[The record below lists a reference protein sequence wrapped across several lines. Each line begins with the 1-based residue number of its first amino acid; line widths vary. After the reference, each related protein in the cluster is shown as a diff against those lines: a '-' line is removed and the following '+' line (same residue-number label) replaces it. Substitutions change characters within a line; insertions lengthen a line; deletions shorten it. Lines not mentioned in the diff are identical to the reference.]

1 MHQRLRS
8 VVGAARLAGRSL
20 PAVAFLLLS
29 AAQAEPVARRAP
41 DLLARADIAYGPDPL
56 ERADVYARPGLRD
69 APVAIFFHGGAYAFG
84 DKNQCCGL
92 WANVMDL
99 LARAGF
105 VAINANYRLSPRAT
119 WPAGLQ
125 DVALM
130 VAWARA
136 HAPAFGGDARRI
148 VLIGHS
154 AGATHVAGYVL
165 DRRFDP
171 HGDPGVAGAILISGR
186 YVLDPRPDDPNAR
199 QVLAYFGHDRSMLAD
214 RAPIAHV
221 ATAPPVRLLV
231 VVAGRENPGLDQAA
245 ALLVSALC
253 GHGTC
258 PAFKRLV
265 GEDHVSEMA
274 DVGGAD
280 QALSRLLVG
289 FVKGVPPHG

>member
-1 MHQRLRS
+1 MHQCLRS
-8 VVGAARLAGRSL
+8 VAEAARLVVRWL

-29 AAQAEPVARRAP
+29 AAQAAP
-41 DLLARADIAYGPDPL
+41 AVGRVSDLLVRTDIAYGPDPL

-92 WANVMDL
+92 WANVTDL

-105 VAINANYRLSPRAT
+105 VAINADYRLSPRAT

-125 DVALM
+125 DVGLV

-136 HAPAFGGDARRI
+136 HASAFGGDARRV

-199 QVLAYFGHDRSMLAD
+199 QVLAYFGHDRSLLAD

-221 ATAPPVRLLV
+221 ATATPVRLMV
-231 VVAGRENPGLDQAA
+231 VVAGHENPGLDRAA

-253 GHGTC
+253 QRGAC
-258 PAFKRLV
+258 PAFERLA
-265 GEDHVSEMA
+265 GEGHVSEMA
-274 DVGGAD
+274 DVGEND
-280 QALSRLLVG
+280 RALSRLLVG